1 MLKDEFLATLSH
13 ELRTPM
19 TAILGWLSI
28 LRGHKPV
35 RDVPSTLAIIERNA
49 KMQAQLIDDLL
60 DMNRLASGTMQLE
73 LAAVDLALTLRSARQ
88 ALQPAADAKRV
99 RLVEGIDPRATPV
112 RGDARRLQQVVWNL
126 VQNALK
132 FTPAGGQV
140 ELRLER
146 EAHETLVTV
155 SDTGRGIAPAFL
167 PHVFERFRQQDSS
180 TAREA
185 GGIGLGLS
193 IAKHLVELHGGTIAA
208 FSDGEGKGARFVVR
222 LPAADPAPYPRAN
235 AVDQPG
241 PTVLSA

>member
-1 MLKDEFLATLSH
+1 
-13 ELRTPM
+13 M